1 MEKFVEED
9 NEILKFRDN
18 VDFARTLDE
27 KFHTIIDPDNYGIHN
42 YYKILNYYWL
52 VIFIQIKL

>member
-52 VIFIQIKL
+52 VIFI